1 MSQIFLVSYVLNA
14 LWQVTVLALAAWL
27 LARLAKPAGPELQHR
42 IWVAA
47 LLLSALVPATP
58 AIRSS
63 FAAHPRIPS
72 AHAPLTAAA
81 HQAVRVIPPAES
93 DLVFSPA
100 ALRMVSGIYLAAL
113 LFCFLRLCR
122 MLQSTAAL
130 VRAAD
135 ADAFEGHYAALWSA
149 SKQRFSIPSAV
160 LLRSPAISGPVT
172 AGLARPVLLLPAA
185 FLENHSPTEFLAA
198 IAHEC
203 AHIERD
209 DYRKNV
215 FYEVAALFTAFHPA
229 TWFLKSQIAQTREI
243 ICDRIAAGQ
252 LSDSRTYARAL
263 LQLAAKMQPVP
274 AAASAAMGM
283 FDAGIL
289 ERRIVALTASL
300 PELSGFERRL
310 STAVAILLLAICAAA
325 TGSMTR
331 TVAARTAS
339 PTASAPRPPSRT
351 AAVQAAAPTTPPPD
365 LACTYYG
372 NEPVGFAGTCAYGGA
387 GEAKYVCYRN
397 SDPAHRNPQTACEW
411 KLRRF
416 EEWSKSTKPRQ

>member
-1 MSQIFLVSYVLNA
+1 MSQIFVVSYVLNA

-47 LLLSALVPATP
+47 LILSALVPATP

-63 FAAHPRIPS
+63 FAAHPRTPPV
-72 AHAPLTAAA
+72 HAASTAAAA
-81 HQAVRVIPPAES
+81 HQPIRLIPPAES
-93 DLVFSPA
+93 NLVFPPA
-100 ALRMVSGIYLAAL
+100 ALRIVSGIYLAAL

-135 ADAFEGHYAALWSA
+135 AGIFEGHYAALWNA

-185 FLENHSPTEFLAA
+185 FLENLSPTEFLAA

-229 TWFLKSQIAQTREI
+229 IWFLKSQIAQTREM
-243 ICDRIAAGQ
+243 ICDRMAAGQ
-252 LSDSRTYARAL
+252 LSDGRTYARAL
-263 LQLAAKMQPVP
+263 LQLAAKMQPAP

-283 FDAGIL
+283 FVAGIL
-289 ERRIVALTASL
+289 
-300 PELSGFERRL
+300 
-310 STAVAILLLAICAAA
+310 
-325 TGSMTR
+325 
-331 TVAARTAS
+331 
-339 PTASAPRPPSRT
+339 
-351 AAVQAAAPTTPPPD
+351 
-365 LACTYYG
+365 
-372 NEPVGFAGTCAYGGA
+372 
-387 GEAKYVCYRN
+387 
-397 SDPAHRNPQTACEW
+397 
-411 KLRRF
+411 
-416 EEWSKSTKPRQ
+416 